1 MKIYRG
7 LSLVCLCLTSAS
19 VCLADDAKVVFGGT
33 GTVYATCSNSNNV
46 PVLNCLE
53 NGGPLTITVNLPN
66 GNGTVDIT
74 NATGGTFNNYIVT
87 LLTPFSPPL
96 VCSLDSVGLT
106 FFTTATAEGNS
117 CVFSGTP
124 GDGVNN
130 GIQFGVTIEGGVNGT
145 NTFVAGPS
153 PEPGTLLLLGTG
165 LLAVRLRR
173 SKLSR

>member
-1 MKIYRG
+1 MKIAR
-7 LSLVCLCLTSAS
+7 LLLLICFCLTFAS
-19 VCLADDAKVVFGGT
+19 VCFGDDAKIIIGGG

-66 GNGTVDIT
+66 GTGTVDIT
-74 NATGGTFNNYIVT
+74 NGTGSTFETYVVT

-96 VCSLDSVGLT
+96 LCSLDSVGQT
-106 FFTTATAEGNS
+106 FFTTATPVGNS

-124 GDGVNN
+124 GDGINN
-130 GIQFGVTIEGGVNGT
+130 LVKFGVTIEGGQEGI

-165 LLAVRLRR
+165 LIALGRRR
-173 SKLSR
+173 SKVSR